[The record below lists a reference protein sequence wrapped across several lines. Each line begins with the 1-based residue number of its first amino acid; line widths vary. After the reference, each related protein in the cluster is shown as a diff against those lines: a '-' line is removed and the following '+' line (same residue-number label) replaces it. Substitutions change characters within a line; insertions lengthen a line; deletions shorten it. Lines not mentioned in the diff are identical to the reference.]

1 MQFTKQVVLEL
12 IVHSNGEDQTIEQV
26 FDVDV
31 NYDADVLNIVENQ
44 CTIQFADGSV
54 AYNVPVQDCIF

>member
-12 IVHSNGEDQTIEQV
+12 IVNSAGVDETIEQA
-26 FDVDV
+26 FDDNVD
-31 NYDADVLNIVENQ
+31 YEADVLNIDNNQ